1 MERYVIDGFRRRVD
15 AGEVLTA
22 DDSQRLIVALDDARR
37 AATTPSEYLVRV
49 ARSIDDLD
57 RWTAEHP
64 SLQMSTSASNPADAL
79 VLAGVELGR
88 TLGEPVS
95 DGRHRFN
102 RVERAVAD
110 AVVRSTTDPSVA
122 DALAWALDELDSRTS
137 ELHDLRYRR
146 DLADRSSH
154 GDQQAH
160 AELRAAALDRLTAA
174 GVTVAANGFGSDG
187 FDDADRLG
195 LRLPCLVLAYRMRPS
210 ETNGDVSLPRFT
222 SARSWFALSHRVEP
236 RPMSRYETAVVTP
249 LAINGDAELA
259 LRRFSPQVRSGTT
272 VGALSAFR
280 ELAAVELPDIDVDR
294 VTGPLSPAW
303 VKLPLDALASMTR
316 GTADEGLDV
325 DTLVEADDDATWP
338 FLPGAALIWIAD
350 DLDDD
355 GW

>member
-1 MERYVIDGFRRRVD
+1 M
-15 AGEVLTA
+15 
-22 DDSQRLIVALDDARR
+22 
-37 AATTPSEYLVRV
+37 
-49 ARSIDDLD
+49 
-57 RWTAEHP
+57 
-64 SLQMSTSASNPADAL
+64 
-79 VLAGVELGR
+79 AGVELGR

-95 DGRHRFN
+95 DDRHRFN

-160 AELRAAALDRLTAA
+160 AELRAAALGRLTAA

-236 RPMSRYETAVVTP
+236 RPMSHYETAVVTP
-249 LAINGDAELA
+249 LAINSDAELA
-259 LRRFSPQVRSGTT
+259 LRRFSPRVRAGTT
-272 VGALSAFR
+272 V
-280 ELAAVELPDIDVDR
+280 E
-294 VTGPLSPAW
+294 T
-303 VKLPLDALASMTR
+303 
-316 GTADEGLDV
+316 
-325 DTLVEADDDATWP
+325 DDGATWP
-338 FLPGAALIWIAD
+338 FQPGAELIWVAD
-350 DLDDD
+350 ELDDD